1 MTVKYAKTIVRQV
14 RFSHHVEE
22 QNYTNLKKKVFFFM
36 EFLKTMIGTL
46 VATRTVTNYIGHN
59 LECVNIPLTRG
70 VIRFTKIDKLTNLSS
85 GSLKWFRTFIQIA

>member
-1 MTVKYAKTIVRQV
+1 
-14 RFSHHVEE
+14 
-22 QNYTNLKKKVFFFM
+22 
-36 EFLKTMIGTL
+36 MIRTL

-85 GSLKWFRTFIQIA
+85 GSLKWYQNFHPNCLNKNQNLLMKTVGIVTQGSE